1 MSWLARILPY
11 VEQNALWAQT
21 DRAFPKD
28 RVAFHNPPH
37 VGLDTVITLYICPS
51 DGRIATAQTSFGYH
65 VAFTSYLGNLGE
77 NYRDEGGVLFRDSH
91 VRLTEV
97 SDGTSNTLLITEDA
111 GRPNVFRASGTT
123 NGRFSGG
130 GWADRDN
137 EFITHGFTADG
148 KTNPGPC
155 AVNCTNDNEIYAF
168 HTGGANIVFGD
179 GSVHFLSSS
188 VDIRIVAALITRAG
202 GEVVPGDF

>member
-1 MSWLARILPY
+1 SVNGAALKPAAIYFGVNNGVSSALIPTFVPATPDWHGVMVVDFLAR
-11 VEQNALWAQT
+11 
-21 DRAFPKD
+21 
-28 RVAFHNPPH
+28 VADIP
-37 VGLDTVITLYICPS
+37 
-51 DGRIATAQTSFGYH
+51 
-65 VAFTSYLGNLGE
+65 
-77 NYRDEGGVLFRDSH
+77 
-91 VRLTEV
+91 
-97 SDGTSNTLLITEDA
+97 DGTSNTLLITEDA

-179 GSVHFLSSS
+179 GSVHFLSGN
-188 VDIRIVAALITRAG
+188 VD
-202 GEVVPGDF
+202 